1 MGSVRRETKVARVVR
16 AGIRAPSVLNSQP
29 WAVVDDGDSL
39 QVRADPA
46 RRVADVDPEGREM
59 FVSVGAFLLNLRVAA
74 EHEGLDAEVRLF
86 PDPDDPWFVARLT
99 LGPALS
105 RTSHDPDL
113 YPAIELRRSL
123 RGTGSERAVDPDVLP
138 VLRRAVRAE
147 RADLVLVGHPG
158 KDAGPLLSAMRRA
171 EARASQDV
179 GARGADRAWV
189 GVGPDRTDGVPA
201 TVLRA
206 GYTDPILDV
215 HRATRDE
222 ASGARTFEGRQ
233 HLAVVTTVDDG
244 PRSWVVAGQA
254 LERLLLVAASRDV
267 QAAIA
272 TRALEDVQARH
283 EIESA
288 YCSGARAQVL
298 LRLAHGWT
306 GPPTPR
312 RGLDD
317 VLVRPA
323 GRAGASGTPA
333 GPTPPGPAP

>member
-1 MGSVRRETKVARVVR
+1 MRRDAKVARIVR
-16 AGIRAPSVLNSQP
+16 AGTRAPSVLNSQP
-29 WAVVDDGDSL
+29 WAVVDDGDDL

-46 RRVADVDPEGREM
+46 RWVADVDPEGREM

-74 EHEGLDAEVRLF
+74 EHEGLDAAVTLF
-86 PDPDDPWFVARLT
+86 PAPDDPWLVARVT
-99 LGPALS
+99 LGPAGS
-105 RTSHDPDL
+105 RTSHEPDL

-123 RGTGSERAVDPDVLP
+123 RGTDSERAVDPDVLP
-138 VLRRAVRAE
+138 VLRRAVRRE
-147 RADLVLVGHPG
+147 RADVVFAGPRG
-158 KDAGPLLSAMRRA
+158 KNAGPLLAGMRRA

-179 GARGADRAWV
+179 GVRDADRAWV
-189 GVGPDRTDGVPA
+189 GVGPERPDGVPA
-201 TVLRA
+201 AVLRA

-244 PRSWVVAGQA
+244 PLSWVVAGQA
-254 LERLLLVAASRDV
+254 LERMLLVAASRDV

-272 TRALEDVQARH
+272 TRALEDVGVRH

-288 YCSGARAQVL
+288 YCPGARAQVL

-317 VLVRPA
+317 VLSRPA
-323 GRAGASGTPA
+323 GQAGASGTPA
-333 GPTPPGPAP
+333 GPLPPGPAS